1 MEVYIDLSEDCQQF
15 PAVGGR
21 LNESIYGLV
30 RGGRLWNLKLADNL
44 EELGLEQSLSGPCV
58 FRKVFYGEAE
68 VIAVIHADDILV
80 ATKGAD
86 SMEICGGPKI
96 EIQDKRSGRSRILY
110 GLPTSY

>member
-1 MEVYIDLSEDCQQF
+1 MPTIPSSRGE
-15 PAVGGR
+15 R

-30 RGGRLWNLKLADNL
+30 RGGRFWNLKLADNL
-44 EELGLEQSLSGPCV
+44 KELDLEQSPSDPCV
-58 FRKVFYGEAE
+58 FRKVLYGEAE
-68 VIAVIHADDILV
+68 VMAVIHVDDILV

-110 GLPTSY
+110 GLPTSH